1 MICLSVAHQSRE
13 ESVSDLSFS
22 ESLSKNAFLEF
33 PRTAIVLFLSFLN
46 LDQCAG
52 KFSFG
57 LFISSFTFPDVL
69 F

>member
-33 PRTAIVLFLSFLN
+33 RRTTIVLFLSFLN

-52 KFSFG
+52 K
-57 LFISSFTFPDVL
+57 LVL
-69 F
+69 LACL